1 MEEGLESVLKDN
13 VLCISLPNLIAGL
26 VYSSVQVSGKKALE
40 DLELAEQLIVQYL
53 SEGDEKGRIFPD
65 VFDCSRT
72 FTFGDI

>member
-1 MEEGLESVLKDN
+1 MESVLKDN
-13 VLCISLPNLIAGL
+13 VLCISLANLIAGL
-26 VYSSVQVSGKKALE
+26 VYSGVHVSGKKALE

-53 SEGDEKGRIFPD
+53 SKSDEKGGIFVD